1 MRQLYLIGSLRNP
14 NVPAVSNEIERLAP
28 GWKVFDEWYSAGPE
42 ADDYWRD
49 HQKARGRTYLQAL
62 GGPAAANV
70 FHFDRRHILVSDAVC
85 LLAPAGK
92 SGHLE
97 LGVAIGRG
105 IPAFYLLDDP
115 ERWDV
120 MLQFADKIVTN
131 VDDLAARLR
140 DLPDPAETG
149 R

>member
-14 NVPAVSNEIERLAP
+14 EVPTFANAIEKAAP
-28 GWKVFDEWYSAGPE
+28 GWRVFDEWYSAGHE
-42 ADDYWRD
+42 ADDKWRD
-49 HQKARGRTYLQAL
+49 HQKERGRSYVEAL
-62 GGPAAANV
+62 GGPAARNV
-70 FHFDRRHILVSDAVC
+70 FHFDRTHLSASDAVC

-97 LGVAIGRG
+97 LGWCLGQG
-105 IPAFYLLDDP
+105 IPGYYLLDDP

-120 MLQFADKIVTN
+120 MLQFCTGVGST
-131 VDDLAARLR
+131 VEDLVKWLK
-140 DLPDPAETG
+140 DLPF